1 MPKSISYH
9 TELIESL
16 KEPSEAAVY
25 LEVVLKEGDPKMIKK
40 AISNVIEARE
50 KLNWVS
56 DNVYQH
62 LAIFE
67 RKLKETGEIEFNL
80 LRTLLESLGLKVGVT
95 VKAS

>member
-25 LEVVLKEGDPKMIKK
+25 LEVVLEEGDPKMIQK
-40 AISNVIEARE
+40 AFSNVIEARRGF
-50 KLNWVS
+50 NFVS
-56 DNVYQH
+56 EDVYENFTRFD
-62 LAIFE
+62 L
-67 RKLKETGEIEFNL
+67 KLKETGEIEFNL

-95 VKAS
+95 VRPS